1 VKRVE
6 VMILEKV
13 ISSSLIQVNGNML
26 IKAIGIISTAILA
39 RILSPAD
46 FGIIAMAV
54 VVYEVLLP
62 IGEIGTRNFILKQEK
77 ITDAIYNVTFTFRFI
92 CISLVTILLL
102 FSVEN
107 IASYYQNNNVTEVL
121 YVYALCLILKSLQN
135 IYLLDLMREMNY
147 KPILLVNLA
156 SKVLSVIFLIGFAFY
171 FKDYR
176 ALAYGMLMV
185 VIFEVIGSY
194 IVSKKRPAFSLK
206 GIRDNWNFSK
216 WLLFEIVVG
225 QMREKIDIIITGR
238 FFQPS
243 DLGYYQVGKNIG
255 SLPMQQISNPI
266 SGICLSIFSQK
277 NQNGSVE
284 KTDNFEKGFIV
295 MALIMTPLFI
305 GFSLFMDIFVSVIIG
320 EKWLIA
326 LPIFHA
332 FLGFGFM
339 GCFTM
344 LVSSCF
350 IANNLVKQLVTLNTL
365 ISIILIALI
374 YFVASNGAEI
384 EQIALVRFLFTIF
397 AISTTLIFLKFKLK
411 VQISHFLIAF
421 LLYFS
426 LGGLCLLPTYMLF
439 DWVLTS
445 NKYLT
450 LCVTALFGIPSY
462 FILTRKCS
470 ALLSNKISTFNASV
484 VILDYIVGILTK
496 RIRR

>member
-1 VKRVE
+1 
-6 VMILEKV
+6 MILEKV
-13 ISSSLIQVNGNML
+13 ISSSLIQINGNML
-26 IKAIGIISTAILA
+26 IKAIGIISTAIMA

-46 FGIIAMAV
+46 FGIIAMGV
-54 VVYEVLLP
+54 VIYEVLLT

-92 CISLVTILLL
+92 CISLVTLFLF
-102 FSVEN
+102 FSVEQ
-107 IASYYQNNNVTEVL
+107 IANYYQNDKVAEVL
-121 YVYALCLILKSLQN
+121 YIYATCLILKSLQN
-135 IYLLDLMREMNY
+135 IHLFDLMREMNY

-156 SKVLSVIFLIGFAFY
+156 AKVLSVIFLIGFALY
-171 FKDYR
+171 FEDYR

-194 IVSKKRPAFSLK
+194 IVSKKRPVFSLI

-216 WLLFEIVVG
+216 WLLFEIVIG

-238 FFQPS
+238 FFQPT

-266 SGICLSIFSQK
+266 SGIFLSIFSQK
-277 NQNGSVE
+277 NPTGNVA
-284 KTDNFEKGFIV
+284 KIDNFEKGFIV
-295 MALIMTPLFI
+295 MALLMTPLFI
-305 GFSLFMDIFVSVIIG
+305 GFSLFMDIFVTVIIG

-326 LPIFHA
+326 LPIFQA

-365 ISIILIALI
+365 ISIILIGLI
-374 YFVASNGAEI
+374 LFVAQSGVEI

-397 AISTTLIFLKFKLK
+397 AISTTLMFLKFKLQ
-411 VQISHFLIAF
+411 VHVMHLLIAF
-421 LLYFS
+421 LVYFS
-426 LGGLCLLPTYMLF
+426 IAGLCLIPTYILF
-439 DWVLTS
+439 DWILNTE
-445 NKYLT
+445 KYLT
-450 LCVTALFGIPSY
+450 LCVTALCGVPSY
-462 FILTRKCS
+462 YILSKKS
-470 ALLSNKISTFNASV
+470 SKILSNKISSFNASV
-484 VILDYIVGILTK
+484 VILDHIATLLTK
-496 RIRR
+496 RIKRE